1 MSEMAPLLCSRL
13 VPGSG
18 EGPHGEGP
26 TVAVPDGGGERGQVE
41 GDVQGDVRVARE
53 PVLPVTRIGRV
64 LVLLVL
70 VVGFGLRVGVVLH
83 TRKTYVPHTDA
94 QQFDYTASSLV
105 DHHNYGYAIVPPNVE
120 SLHQQT
126 ALRAPGYPLALAA
139 VYAVTGSHSWT
150 MGRLENA
157 VFGTVIIALIGV
169 IAAQIWNRRL
179 GLIAMAMA
187 AIYPTLILIGSSL
200 QLEPL
205 LVMLMLG
212 AVAAALQHRRRPRG
226 WRWPALAGVLVG
238 LAILTRETGFFAL
251 LPVAWL
257 VWTAGPDGTL
267 RRPQFDKRSLLAPVL
282 VVVLAAAMV
291 VPWTIRNEAKMHA
304 FIPMT
309 NSSGIG
315 LAGTFNTTSMN
326 DKRFPAGWRDP
337 WDDPH
342 MAQIV
347 TDLYH
352 ERASETRASSRLTS
366 ESLHLI
372 RKHPDWLLKAGFWNT
387 QRLFDLDGGD
397 FAMHIR
403 SSVPYP
409 KTLLRLAIYS
419 SWVMYVLAIAGAVLC
434 RTERRRVPWAVW
446 LIPITTYPLLVF
458 LLPANIRY
466 RSWLEPFFLL
476 LAAPLVAKAVE
487 VLHKRYAP
495 NLGAAP
501 RDTSDGSV
509 AAAVHAE

>member
-1 MSEMAPLLCSRL
+1 
-13 VPGSG
+13 VPASG
-18 EGPHGEGP
+18 ENP
-26 TVAVPDGGGERGQVE
+26 TAATPNRDGGGDQWREPEVRDLEERDDVGGTVSSEVMESARPDARDDVGQPA
-41 GDVQGDVRVARE
+41 RVARE
-53 PVLPVTRIGRV
+53 PVLPATRLGWALVV
-64 LVLLVL
+64 LVLLVGL
-70 VVGFGLRVGVVLH
+70 GLRTGVVLH

-126 ALRAPGYPLALAA
+126 ALRAPGYPVALAA
-139 VYAVTGSHSWT
+139 VYAVVGTHSWT

-157 VFGTVIIALIGV
+157 LFGTVIIALIGI

-179 GLIAMAMA
+179 GLIAMAA
-187 AIYPTLILIGSSL
+187 VYPTLILIGSSL

-212 AVAAALQHRRRPRG
+212 SVAAALQHRRKPRG
-226 WRWPALAGVLVG
+226 WRWPALAGILVG

-267 RRPQFDKRSLLAPVL
+267 RRPQFDKKSILTPVL
-282 VVVLAAAMV
+282 VIVLAAAMV
-291 VPWTIRNEAKMHA
+291 VPWTVRNAVKMHA
-304 FIPMT
+304 FIPTT

-337 WDDPH
+337 WDDPA
-342 MAQIV
+342 MNKIV

-352 ERASETRASSRLTS
+352 EHASETKASKRLTS

-372 RKHPDWLLKAGFWNT
+372 RKHPDWLIKAGFWNT

-403 SSVPYP
+403 PSVPYP
-409 KTLLRLAIYS
+409 KSLLRLAIYS
-419 SWVMYVLAIAGAVLC
+419 SWIMYVLAIAGAVVC
-434 RTERRRVPWAVW
+434 REERRRVPWAVW
-446 LIPITTYPLLVF
+446 LIPISTYPLLVF

-487 VLHKRYAP
+487 ALRQRF
-495 NLGAAP
+495 AAP
-501 RDTSDGSV
+501 
-509 AAAVHAE
+509 AA